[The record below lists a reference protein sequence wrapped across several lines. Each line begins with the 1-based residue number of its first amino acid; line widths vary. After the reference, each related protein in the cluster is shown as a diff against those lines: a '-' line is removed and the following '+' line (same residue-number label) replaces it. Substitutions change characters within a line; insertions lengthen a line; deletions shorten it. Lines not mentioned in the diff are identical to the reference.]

1 MIPTRLAFARRY
13 VRDEL
18 FHRRKDWLRAV
29 QPAPHRPDPAGWP
42 ANALAAAWLGH
53 ATVLLNLHGTWFL
66 TDPVL
71 RTRIG
76 LDLGVTAFGPR
87 RLVRPALSADEL
99 PRLDALLIS
108 HAHMDHLDPRT
119 LRRLPASLPVVAHA
133 SLRDLLCHFENVT
146 ELRWGERTRVGEVT
160 IEATP
165 ARHWGARMLSDGY
178 RGYGGFLLQKD
189 GTRVIYTGDTAATDV
204 FRRYAEPSGVDLAIL
219 PIGAY
224 NPWIA
229 NHASPEQ
236 AWQIGRDL
244 GAQYVLPVHHSTFR
258 LSREPMHEPV
268 SRLLAAA
275 GAERGRIVLTEVGQT
290 WVHPQAGS
298 QFHSSF
304 MQRNRAG
311 L

>member
-18 FHRRKDWLRAV
+18 FHRRKDWLRPV
-29 QPAPHRPDPAGWP
+29 RPAPHRPDPASWP
-42 ANALAAAWLGH
+42 ADALAAAWLGH
-53 ATVLLNLHGTWFL
+53 ATVLLNLHGTWLL

-76 LDLGVTAFGPR
+76 FDLRVTAFGPR
-87 RLVRPALSADEL
+87 RLVGPALGVREL
-99 PRLDALLIS
+99 PRLDVLLIS

-119 LRRLPASLPVVAHA
+119 LRQLPSSLPVVAHA
-133 SLRDLLCHFENVT
+133 SLRDLLGHFTDVT
-146 ELRWGERTRVGEVT
+146 ELRWGERTRVGDVT

-165 ARHWGARMLSDGY
+165 AKHWGARILSDGH
-178 RGYGGFLLQKD
+178 RGYGGFLLERG
-189 GTRVIYTGDTAATDV
+189 GTRVLYTGDTAATDL
-204 FRRYAEPSGVDLAIL
+204 FRRYADPTGVDLAIL

-244 GAQYVLPVHHSTFR
+244 RAQHVLPVHHSTFR
-258 LSREPMHEPV
+258 LSREPLEEPIA
-268 SRLLAAA
+268 RLLRAA
-275 GAERGRIVLTEVGQT
+275 GGERERIVLTEVGQS
-290 WVHPQAGS
+290 WVRP
-298 QFHSSF
+298 
-304 MQRNRAG
+304 
-311 L
+311 

>member
-29 QPAPHRPDPAGWP
+29 RPAPHRPDPASWP
-42 ANALAAAWLGH
+42 ADALAAGWLGH
-53 ATVLLNLHGTWFL
+53 ATVLLNLHGTWLL

-87 RLVRPALSADEL
+87 RLVRPALGVREL

-119 LRRLPASLPVVAHA
+119 LRRLPSTLPVVAHA
-133 SLRDLLCHFENVT
+133 SLRDLLTHFENVT

-165 ARHWGARMLSDGY
+165 AKHWGARMLSDSH
-178 RGYGGFLLQKD
+178 RGYGGFLLER
-189 GTRVIYTGDTAATDV
+189 GATRVLYTGDTAATDL
-204 FRRYAEPSGVDLAIL
+204 FRRYADQRGVDLAIL
-219 PIGAY
+219 PIGSY

-236 AWQIGRDL
+236 AWQIGRDVR
-244 GAQYVLPVHHSTFR
+244 AAHVLPVHHSTFR
-258 LSREPMHEPV
+258 LSREPLDEPIA
-268 SRLLAAA
+268 RLLQAA
-275 GAERGRIVLTEVGQT
+275 GPERDRIVLTEVGQS
-290 WVHPQAGS
+290 WIRP
-298 QFHSSF
+298 
-304 MQRNRAG
+304 
-311 L
+311 